1 MYIIFLLFKS
11 QIFLLITI
19 LILINNF
26 KCLIGF
32 QLFTILYL
40 IFKHYSTLPY
50 LLLLKKIH
58 TVLYIYIYIY
68 IYISL
73 LSIITLKKK
82 KKSIIAQ
89 YMIIYEIN
97 IWYDEYFSYV
107 VNIVHANA
115 FLLLLFWE
123 GLMDG
128 FFFFLFFLICYNEN
142 FLLIK
147 FFSSF

>member
-1 MYIIFLLFKS
+1 MLSKFYTVITNPHPSKLTYIIFLLFKS

-19 LILINNF
+19 LITINKF

-40 IFKHYSTLPY
+40 IFKENTHS
-50 LLLLKKIH
+50 
-58 TVLYIYIYIY
+58 Y

-73 LSIITLKKK
+73 LSIITLKK

-97 IWYDEYFSYV
+97 IWYDVYFSYV

-128 FFFFLFFLICYNEN
+128 FFFFLFFN
-142 FLLIK
+142 LL
-147 FFSSF
+147 

>member
-1 MYIIFLLFKS
+1 MLSKFYTVITNPHPSKLTYIIFLLFKS

-19 LILINNF
+19 LITINKF

-58 TVLYIYIYIY
+58 TV

-97 IWYDEYFSYV
+97 IWYDVYFSYV

-128 FFFFLFFLICYNEN
+128 FFFF
-142 FLLIK
+142 
-147 FFSSF
+147 